1 MVSFQLL
8 LLLQL
13 HRLPSISAQGK
24 LGNYFLI
31 DYIQVMSR
39 RNLILFIL
47 AGFLWGIPYLFIR
60 VAVDSETGFSPAI
73 VVFMRVFIGA
83 LILVPIAIFDKS
95 FFIAIKGWK
104 YIAVYALFEMVIP
117 WILIGTAEQS
127 ITSGL
132 AGLLVASVPIFSTLI
147 ASRHGDKTVWQPR
160 RLIGIAVGFLGVFL
174 LVGIESITGSSDP
187 IAILMMLGAS
197 LGYAYAVIYITR
209 KMPGVSGVAI
219 NGIAMAM
226 TAVFYSPALFF
237 LWPDHAIS
245 TTAIYCV
252 IALGVFSTGIAFAVF
267 FTVMDEIGPA
277 RASLVTYMNTA
288 FAVVLGVL
296 ILSEPLTTGIIV
308 GLPLVLIGSYLASRK
323 TNA

>member
-1 MVSFQLL
+1 MKREDFYQTV
-8 LLLQL
+8 
-13 HRLPSISAQGK
+13 LPPLGFTIALFAFWQIICK
-24 LGNYFLI
+24 LFDVPLT
-31 DYIQVMSR
+31 
-39 RNLILFIL
+39 ILPAPSDIF
-47 AGFLWGIPYLFIR
+47 AALWQYR
-60 VAVDSETGFSPAI
+60 
-73 VVFMRVFIGA
+73 
-83 LILVPIAIFDKS
+83 VPIIDNSWVTLWTTLVGF
-95 FFIAIKGWK
+95 
-104 YIAVYALFEMVIP
+104 ALATVF
-117 WILIGTAEQS
+117 
-127 ITSGL
+127 GL
-132 AGLLVASVPIFSTLI
+132 
-147 ASRHGDKTVWQPR
+147 
-160 RLIGIAVGFLGVFL
+160 LIGIAVGFLGVFL

-209 KMPGVSGVAI
+209 KMPGVSGVDI
-219 NGIAMAM
+219 NGIALAM
-226 TAVFYSPALFF
+226 TAVFYSPALVF
-237 LWPDHAIS
+237 LWPDHQIS